1 MCFFFLFIILF
12 NFIIQHLLRSFK
24 TAKIVATTRGQV
36 FNEMNQFSAYPLQI
50 TRQASAHLNKFD
62 RKFGRPLLER
72 NSGSSEF
79 VRAKRSSNEEFRLE
93 PVGAIEEYR
102 DEASGTVVIAKR
114 AAGWSDEV
122 SDFEEKRVNGTVGK

>member
-1 MCFFFLFIILF
+1 M
-12 NFIIQHLLRSFK
+12 LRSFK
-24 TAKIVATTRGQV
+24 TAKIVETTRGQV

-50 TRQASAHLNKFD
+50 TRQASAHLNKYD

-79 VRAKRSSNEEFRLE
+79 VRAKRSSSSEEIRLE
-93 PVGAIEEYR
+93 PVGTIEEYR

-114 AAGWSDEV
+114 AAGYEERA
-122 SDFEEKRVNGTVGK
+122 FEENNRTVGK